1 MMEAHKHVY
10 SNILTPL
17 DFIERSAAVFPDKEA
32 IAHGAQRFTYRE
44 FGERVNRQASAL
56 KKLGLN
62 KGDRVACLLPNIP
75 PMIEAHFGVLLAGGI
90 IVPINYR
97 LSSGEIRY
105 ILEHSGA
112 SFLIADTEFYPLVA
126 EHLGTLPALKQVI
139 IVADDPA
146 FPPAGDQLLYEAF
159 LAQGSPDP
167 QPHLVADEYEEITIN
182 YTSGTTGR
190 PKGVTYTHR
199 GAAIN
204 AWGEVI
210 ETGMTVDARY
220 LWTLPMFHCNGW
232 CFTWAVTAIGA
243 THVCHRKFEPGA
255 AWRLIEAEGIT
266 HFNGAPVVLIALANH
281 PEAPKRFAHPVTICT
296 AGAPPSPSI
305 IQAMTEM
312 GAHILHLYGL
322 TETYGPYTVCAWQS
336 GWRGLSFEAQ
346 GRLLARQGV
355 GYAVGGPTRVV
366 DEQMNDVPR
375 DGKSLG
381 EVVMQGNMVMKG
393 YWDDPEATA
402 AAFRG
407 GWFHSG
413 DVAVMHP
420 DGYIELRDR
429 SKDVIISGGE
439 NISSIE
445 VEQVIYRHPD
455 VLECAVVGAPH
466 SKWGE
471 TPKAYVTLKNGKNLT
486 AEALIAF
493 CREHIAHFKAPTCIV
508 FGPLPKT
515 STGKIQKF
523 KLREKDWEG
532 KDKRIQG

>member
-1 MMEAHKHVY
+1 MMEEHKHVY

-32 IAHGAQRFTYRE
+32 VVHGDQRFTYRE
-44 FGERVNRQASAL
+44 FAERVNRQASAL
-56 KKLGLN
+56 KKYGLGH
-62 KGDRVACLLPNIP
+62 GDRVACLLPNVP

-97 LSSGEIRY
+97 LSTGEIQY

-112 SFLIADTEFYPLVA
+112 RVLIVDTEFYPLV
-126 EHLGTLPALKQVI
+126 ESTLEKLPALKQVI
-139 IVADDPA
+139 VVADDLA
-146 FPPAGDQLLYEAF
+146 FPVPDHVNYEDF
-159 LAQGSPDP
+159 LKEGSPEP
-167 QPHLVADEYEEITIN
+167 QPHIMADEYEEITIN

-190 PKGVTYTHR
+190 PKGVTFCHR
-199 GAAIN
+199 GAYIN

-210 ETGMTVDARY
+210 ETGMTEDSRY

-232 CFTWAVTAIGA
+232 CFTWGVTAIGA
-243 THVCHRKFEPGA
+243 THICHRKFEPGA
-255 AWRLIEAEGIT
+255 AWKLIEQAGVT
-266 HFNGAPVVLIALANH
+266 HFNGAPVVLIAMVNY
-281 PEAPKRFAHPVTICT
+281 PDAPKRFERPVTIST

-305 IQAMTEM
+305 IQTVTEM

-322 TETYGPYTVCAWQS
+322 TETYGPYTICTWQP
-336 GWRGLSFEAQ
+336 GWRDLSFEAQ
-346 GRLLARQGV
+346 GKLLARQGV

-366 DEQMNDVPR
+366 DEHMNDVPA
-375 DGKSLG
+375 DGQTLG

-402 AAFRG
+402 TAFRG

-445 VEQVIYRHPD
+445 VEQVLYRHPD

-466 SKWGE
+466 DKWGE
-471 TPKAYVTLKNGKNLT
+471 TPKAYVTLKNGKTLT
-486 AEALIAF
+486 AEDLIAF
-493 CREHIAHFKAPTCIV
+493 CREHIAHFKAPTSIV

>member
-1 MMEAHKHVY
+1 MMKEHRHVY
-10 SNILTPL
+10 SSILSPL
-17 DFIERSAAVFPDKEA
+17 IFLERSVAVYPDR
-32 IAHGAQRFTYRE
+32 IAMVHGDRRYTYRE
-44 FGERVNRQASAL
+44 YGERINRQASAL
-56 KKLGLN
+56 KALGLK
-62 KGDRVACLLPNIP
+62 KGDRVACLLANTPA
-75 PMIEAHFGVLLAGGI
+75 MLEAHFGVLLAGGI

-97 LSSGEIRY
+97 LSSQEIHY

-112 SFLIADTEFYPLVA
+112 SVLLVDTEFYPLV
-126 EHLGTLPALKQVI
+126 EETLDTLPKLKHVI
-139 IVADDPA
+139 HVADDPE
-146 FPPAGDQLLYEAF
+146 FPTPAGRSYESF
-159 LAQGSPDP
+159 IQEGSPNP
-167 QPHLVADEYEEITIN
+167 LPWVVEDEYEEVAIN

-190 PKGVTYTHR
+190 PKGVTFCHR
-199 GAAIN
+199 GAYIN
-204 AWGEVI
+204 AVGEIV
-210 ETGMTVDARY
+210 ETGMSADSNY

-232 CFTWAVTAIGA
+232 CFTWGVTFIGA

-255 AWRLIEAEGIT
+255 AWQLIEKEGVT
-266 HFNGAPVVLIALANH
+266 HFNGAPVVLIALVNH
-281 PEAPKRFAHPVTICT
+281 PDAPERFAHPVTIST

-305 IQAMTEM
+305 IQTVTEM

-322 TETYGPYTVCAWQS
+322 TETYGPYTVCAWQPE
-336 GWRGLSFEAQ
+336 WRGLSFEAQ
-346 GRLLARQGV
+346 GKLLARQGV

-366 DEQMNDVPR
+366 DENMNDVPP
-375 DGKSLG
+375 DGETLG

-393 YWDDPEATA
+393 YWDDPEATE

-445 VEQVIYRHPD
+445 VEQIIYRHPA

-466 SKWGE
+466 EKWGE
-471 TPKAYVTLKNGKNLT
+471 TPKAYVTLKEGQELNQ
-486 AEALIAF
+486 EELIAF
-493 CREHIAHFKAPTCIV
+493 CRDNIAHFKAPSSIE

-523 KLREKDWEG
+523 KLRDDVWAG
-532 KDKRIQG
+532 KGKRIQG